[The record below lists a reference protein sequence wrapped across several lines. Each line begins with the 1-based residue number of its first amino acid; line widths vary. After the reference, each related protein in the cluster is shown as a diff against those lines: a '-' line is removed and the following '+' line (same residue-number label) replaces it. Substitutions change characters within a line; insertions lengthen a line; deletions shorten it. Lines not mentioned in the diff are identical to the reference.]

1 MGWSPNRVKA
11 NTMKWHLR
19 LLQFSHSIKY
29 EEQTLV
35 GWESGYHFARRK
47 GNKSYKTGIKTCSFK
62 IKWGGGW
69 GVMVFNAKS
78 NRECENMF
86 RIYKEEL
93 SSIFLKFLKLY
104 LVRIVLIKC
113 LEFVTVVTSLTCLVL
128 SHVMLKYVSSTN
140 SYCCFTFQNNNSLS

>member
-1 MGWSPNRVKA
+1 MGSSPNRIKPK
-11 NTMKWHLR
+11 TMKWHLL

-69 GVMVFNAKS
+69 GVMVLNAKS

-104 LVRIVLIKC
+104 LVRYCINKICRLCYGSYQFDLFGSFTCDVKICIV
-113 LEFVTVVTSLTCLVL
+113 
-128 SHVMLKYVSSTN
+128 Y
-140 SYCCFTFQNNNSLS
+140 

>member
-1 MGWSPNRVKA
+1 MGSSPNRVNPK
-11 NTMKWHLR
+11 TMKWHLLR
-19 LLQFSHSIKY
+19 LQFSHSIKY

-104 LVRIVLIKC
+104 LVRYCINKMFRVCYGSDQFYLFGSFTCDVEICIVY
-113 LEFVTVVTSLTCLVL
+113 E
-128 SHVMLKYVSSTN
+128 
-140 SYCCFTFQNNNSLS
+140 